1 MLAAIVAN
9 MILQNPLEQVLVATT
24 MNFTADLVAQ
34 ELYKLKIMQKFVVR
48 TYSQAREDIF
58 NIRIKDLPEYSL
70 IYKML
75 FESED
80 ALNEYTKQK
89 TDMKHVEPDE
99 TSQNRLLASAKF
111 QIEYYFGQT
120 NYPSDL
126 YLQSYEGADGWI
138 NMNYI
143 NDFPKMK
150 KFRLSVRD
158 IFEMMKKST
167 VVDVMEEQWDD
178 GEPIYYIRKRDLEI

>member
-1 MLAAIVAN
+1 
-9 MILQNPLEQVLVATT
+9 

-80 ALNEYTKQK
+80 ALNEYTRQK
-89 TDMKHVEPDE
+89 TDMRNVEADE
-99 TSQNRLLASAKF
+99 TSQNTLLASAKF
-111 QIEYYFGQT
+111 
-120 NYPSDL
+120 
-126 YLQSYEGADGWI
+126 
-138 NMNYI
+138 
-143 NDFPKMK
+143 
-150 KFRLSVRD
+150 
-158 IFEMMKKST
+158 
-167 VVDVMEEQWDD
+167 
-178 GEPIYYIRKRDLEI
+178 

>member
-1 MLAAIVAN
+1 
-9 MILQNPLEQVLVATT
+9 

-80 ALNEYTKQK
+80 ALNEYTRQK
-89 TDMKHVEPDE
+89 TDMRNVEADE
-99 TSQNRLLASAKF
+99 TSQNKLLASAKF

-120 NYPSDL
+120 NYP
-126 YLQSYEGADGWI
+126 
-138 NMNYI
+138 
-143 NDFPKMK
+143 
-150 KFRLSVRD
+150 
-158 IFEMMKKST
+158 
-167 VVDVMEEQWDD
+167 
-178 GEPIYYIRKRDLEI
+178 